1 MCGNYID
8 RDYKTK
14 DFKHL
19 PIEYNSK
26 NPLVRFLKHWIT
38 RNNLEKARKVIIAA
52 NKFLKLS
59 LKISPSLKLQGS

>member
-8 RDYKTK
+8 SNYKTK

-19 PIEYNSK
+19 PIEYNNK
-26 NPLVRFLKHWIT
+26 KPLIRFLKDSIT
-38 RNNLEKARKVIIAA
+38 RNILEKTHNIIIAA